1 MEKYL
6 EATLLLDYYNKTIQ
20 ELIRTKN
27 WNQCDDFDKILRAYN
42 YVRDEI
48 KFGYNVDDAI
58 PASKVL
64 ADGYGQCNTKLILF
78 MALLRALNIP
88 CRVHGFSINK
98 ELQKGALPVYLY
110 KFAPKNIIHS
120 WVEVYHN
127 GNWYNLEGII
137 IDSQYLLKLQ
147 DKFPEC
153 KGRFCGYG
161 VSVDN
166 FKNTVI
172 DWNGN
177 DTYIQ
182 KESITEDYGIFD
194 NPDELFSNYPQK
206 LSYLKRFLYRHF
218 GRHIMNRRVKKI
230 RNL

>member
-1 MEKYL
+1 MEKHL
-6 EATLLLDYYNKTIQ
+6 KATLLLDYRDKSIQ
-20 ELIRTKN
+20 ELIRMKN
-27 WNQCDDFDKILRAYN
+27 WDQSNEFDKILQTYN

-88 CRVHGFSINK
+88 CRVHGFSIDK
-98 ELQKGALPVYLY
+98 ELQKGALPTYLY

-120 WVEVYHN
+120 WVEVYYM
-127 GNWYNLEGII
+127 GKWYNLEGII

-147 DKFPEC
+147 EKFPDC

-166 FKNTVI
+166 FKNPVI
-172 DWNGN
+172 DWSGN

-182 KESITEDYGIFD
+182 KESINEDYGTFD
-194 NPDELFSNYPQK
+194 NPDALFSNYPQK
-206 LSYLKRFLYRHF
+206 LSLLKRFLYRHF
-218 GRHIMNRRVKKI
+218 GRHIMNRRVDKI